1 MRKFRFLLTTL
12 LLLAI
17 TFGAHA
23 EDKVIKR
30 DFKVRQSLNA
40 LNTAEA
46 VALLNP
52 NTSFAEI
59 QMFDFGDEGATVL
72 LHLKMVTNPDEN
84 GEITTME
91 NTFSWSGKWLVLGY
105 SSNEDGQEGYVP
117 MYGNQPCDN
126 TALVGVLKEG
136 KKFWFLNLT
145 DNHEVANF
153 MAENLQGMDV
163 DALRAHFLEK
173 NVPGRLSAGK
183 RMGEYM
189 VYELLSIGTRKRYQ
203 SGGDY
208 YYEANAN
215 TPYIRFYFKNG
226 KLEKWLFLEK

>member
-40 LNTAEA
+40 CIIDDNN
-46 VALLNP
+46 VLLNP
-52 NTSFAEI
+52 NTSFAEF

-72 LHLKMVTNPDEN
+72 LHFKIASNPDEN

-105 SSNEDGQEGYVP
+105 VSNEAGLEGYAP
-117 MYGNQPCDN
+117 MYGNQPCDD
-126 TALVGVLKEG
+126 TALVAVLKEG
-136 KKFWFLNLT
+136 KKFWCLNLT
-145 DNHEVANF
+145 ENHEVANF